1 MTHTLTSP
9 ASYLAIIV
17 VAHNEDSF
25 NTNVVLQRW
34 RGTVSV
40 PSRARTVQTIHLN
53 TSRWMSSRPSH
64 ETHKTHYNGPMR
76 QNALAFS
83 KSSPFSL
90 VRRDPPSAL
99 ARRVSSTLAR
109 RRCSSAATV
118 ANTFPA
124 QSPYGSSPRNT
135 TSSSVQDIM
144 NRSLND
150 FRRAFGVAS
159 AAGGGADEDF
169 TPGFAVE
176 FAPRSPFVAPV
187 RSVRAP

>member
-1 MTHTLTSP
+1 MKTLLTQTWYYNAGAEPFRSP
-9 ASYLAIIV
+9 
-17 VAHNEDSF
+17 
-25 NTNVVLQRW
+25 
-34 RGTVSV
+34 
-40 PSRARTVQTIHLN
+40 RARERYKQYISTPRDDIHH
-53 TSRWMSSRPSH
+53 PSH